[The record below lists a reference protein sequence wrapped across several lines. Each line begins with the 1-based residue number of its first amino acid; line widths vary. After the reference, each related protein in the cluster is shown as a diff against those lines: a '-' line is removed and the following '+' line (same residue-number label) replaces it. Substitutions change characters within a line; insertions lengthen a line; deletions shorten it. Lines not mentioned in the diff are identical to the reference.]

1 MALKISAILVFVL
14 VVFLV
19 YVSTRESKF
28 YYEKSGVINAPPEK
42 IFKYLSD
49 FKLGELWSPYEKIDP
64 NMKKNF
70 IGDGKS
76 VGSVMEFAGN
86 REAGAGKLEFLQII
100 PNQLVEIELTMLEP
114 IKARNI
120 VKYRLVEEGAGTRFI
135 WSMEGD
141 GGFIGKLISVF
152 IDCEK
157 MVTKQFGTGIAN
169 LKNVVETQIN

>member
-1 MALKISAILVFVL
+1 MTLKISAVVILILIIF
-14 VVFLV
+14 FA

-28 YYEKSGVINAPPEK
+28 LYEKSAVINAPPEQ

-49 FKLGELWSPYEKIDP
+49 FKMGELWSPYEKVDP

-86 REAGAGKLEFLQII
+86 REAGAGKLEFIKII
-100 PNQLVEIELTMLEP
+100 PNQLVEIELTMVEP

-120 VKYRLVEEGAGTRFI
+120 VKYQLIEEGGGTRFI

-141 GGFIGKLISVF
+141 GGFLGKLISVF

-169 LKNVVETQIN
+169 LKSVVESEVK